1 MGPRYDHKCPY
12 KKRQR
17 RLERRESE
25 VKKEAEIG
33 VR

>member
-1 MGPRYDHKCPY
+1 MITKVLIREDKG
-12 KKRQR
+12 

>member
-1 MGPRYDHKCPY
+1 MITSVFIREDRG
-12 KKRQR
+12 